1 MSNQRTSARAALRG
15 RAPQRA
21 DRTMSKQGTSARAAL
36 RTLASLALLTSVFSS
51 PTPAL
56 AQQPDE
62 AQARGEARRL
72 AEEGQAMLEKG
83 KPREA
88 LDLLRKAEAKFHAP
102 TIVLLMAQ
110 ARRDLGEMRAAIALY
125 KRVLAEP
132 LAADAPPA
140 FRSAREIA
148 EIELRETR
156 AKTGLVDLIVL
167 PAGVRAAVTVGG
179 DEVTGA
185 GPYEVDPGVVT
196 EIRASAQGYEPAK
209 KTVTVRLGARERV
222 ELELFPSGSTF
233 DRASR
238 SPTPPFVGLGMVALG
253 LAVGIPTG
261 VAAQEQRDQLLLRC
275 PEKVC
280 PPDAR
285 STYASATLLA
295 DVSTSGFVLA
305 GAGAAVAAVF
315 LVASKGGRNWNV
327 GGARVVPVAGPGFT
341 GLVGT
346 F

>member
-1 MSNQRTSARAALRG
+1 MRTTRLLRRPAAPGPALPLRAVVSAG
-15 RAPQRA
+15 
-21 DRTMSKQGTSARAAL
+21 
-36 RTLASLALLTSVFSS
+36 LLTIALSS
-51 PTPAL
+51 RAF

-62 AQARGEARRL
+62 SHSRAEARRL
-72 AEEGQAMLEKG
+72 AEEGQVMLEKG

-88 LDLLRKAEAKFHAP
+88 LELLRKAEASFHAP

-110 ARRDLGEMRAAIALY
+110 ARRDLGELRAAVGLY

-132 LAADAPPA
+132 LAADSPPA

-156 AKTGLVDLIVL
+156 AKTGLVDLVVK
-167 PAGVRAAVTVGG
+167 PAGVRAAITVGG
-179 DEVTGA
+179 DEVVGP
-185 GPYEVDPGVVT
+185 GPYEVDPSVAT
-196 EIRASAQGYEPAK
+196 LIHASALGYEPAQR
-209 KTVTVRLGARERV
+209 TVTVQLGARERV
-222 ELELFPSGSTF
+222 ELELYPSGSTLE
-233 DRASR
+233 RVSR

-253 LAVGIPTG
+253 LAVGIPAG
-261 VAAQEQRDQLLLRC
+261 VAAQEQRNGLVARC
-275 PEKVC
+275 PGMVC

-285 STYASATLLA
+285 PAYASATLLA

-315 LVASKGGRNWNV
+315 LIASQGGRNWSV
-327 GGARVVPVAGPGFT
+327 GGVRAVPVASPGFT
-341 GLVGT
+341 GLVGS